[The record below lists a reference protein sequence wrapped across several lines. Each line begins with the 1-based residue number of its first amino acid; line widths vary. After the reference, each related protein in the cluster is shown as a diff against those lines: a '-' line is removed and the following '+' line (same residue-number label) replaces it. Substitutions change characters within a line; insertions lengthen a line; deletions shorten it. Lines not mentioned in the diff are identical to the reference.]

1 MQTIAGKTSVEYV
14 STFTLRIHRVYFQ
27 TLAEGKEQGETNP
40 KGISSSLVLPA
51 FDGDGFLE
59 FYDREMTQK
68 YVNFNQNLVN
78 AFLFASTLKTTH
90 SFHSLLGN
98 SNNINIRVRLEKGSA
113 PGLIFWTGGHSIA
126 SDFLMLGVTEQGH
139 AQFRFNLGNGQTV
152 LTDNQTAID
161 DGRWH
166 RIVATRC
173 SSLCLL

>member
-1 MQTIAGKTSVEYV
+1 M
-14 STFTLRIHRVYFQ
+14 
-27 TLAEGKEQGETNP
+27 
-40 KGISSSLVLPA
+40 
-51 FDGDGFLE
+51 
-59 FYDREMTQK
+59 
-68 YVNFNQNLVN
+68 
-78 AFLFASTLKTTH
+78 KTTH
-90 SFHSLLGN
+90 SLHSLLGN

-166 RIVATRC
+166 RIVATR
-173 SSLCLL
+173 SSLLCLL

>member
-1 MQTIAGKTSVEYV
+1 MYNTYLHL
-14 STFTLRIHRVYFQ
+14 LRIHRVYFQ

-78 AFLFASTLKTTH
+78 AFLFASALKTTL

-166 RIVATRC
+166 RIVATRF
-173 SSLCLL
+173 SSLCFL